1 MVMNPGWKI
10 GLIREDIGR
19 AKQESMAMIPRIFRV
34 NLESMAMNP
43 GIFSIEN
50 QESMAMSRRI
60 FRANLES
67 MAMNPGIFS
76 MENLESMAMNP
87 GGKIGLIREEIGLA
101 KQESMAMIP
110 RIFRVNLE
118 SMAINPG
125 IFSME
130 NLESMVM
137 NPGGKI
143 GLISLAF
150 SMVNLESM
158 VMNLSILDREI
169 LDPEILDREILDP
182 EILDREI
189 GRAKQESMAMIP
201 GIIRASLESMA
212 LIWDGLTMAN
222 NGHQRRPL

>member
-1 MVMNPGWKI
+1 
-10 GLIREDIGR
+10 
-19 AKQESMAMIPRIFRV
+19 
-34 NLESMAMNP
+34 
-43 GIFSIEN
+43 
-50 QESMAMSRRI
+50 
-60 FRANLES
+60 
-67 MAMNPGIFS
+67 
-76 MENLESMAMNP
+76 
-87 GGKIGLIREEIGLA
+87 
-101 KQESMAMIP
+101 MAMIP

-169 LDPEILDREILDP
+169 GL
-182 EILDREI
+182 
-189 GRAKQESMAMIP
+189 AKQESMAMIP
-201 GIIRASLESMA
+201 GIFSMENLESMAMNPGGKIGLIREDIGRAKQESMAMNPGIIRASLESMA
-212 LIWDGLTMAN
+212 MKWD
-222 NGHQRRPL
+222 